1 MNQTFYVTTPI
12 YYVNDVPHIGH
23 AYTTI
28 AADVMARYHRSA
40 GREVRFLTGTDE
52 HGLKIDKAAR
62 AQGIRPIQLADQ
74 VVERFRAL
82 WKRLDIRFDDFIRTT
97 EERHQR
103 VVQRLFSRVRERGD
117 IYLGEY
123 AGLYCTGCE
132 EYFTETQVPDG
143 RCPLH
148 QRPLERMKEKSYFFR
163 MSRYQ
168 EALLRHIE
176 EHPDFVQPEIRRNE
190 ITSFIREGLRDLSVS
205 RTSFSWGVPVPDDPA
220 HVIYVWIDAL
230 ANYISALGWDGSD
243 AGGELFSRFWPA
255 DVHLIGKDILR
266 FHAVYWPTFLLSA
279 GLPLPQRVFAHG
291 FWTINGEKMSK
302 SLRNVVE
309 PHALIDAYGA
319 DAVRFFLLREVP
331 FGLDGDFSHTALI
344 GRINAELANDLGN
357 LLRRVVTV
365 AEKYTRGEVPAPG
378 PREGL
383 EQHLLEVG
391 RRAVKESAGHLEG
404 FQFHRALLSVWE
416 LVREANRFMD
426 EAGPWTLHKEGRLER
441 LNTVVYDALESLRV
455 IGVLL
460 HPFMPSTA
468 EAMLSQ
474 LGLHPDPAELSRER
488 VACWGG
494 LAPGTLLQKGAP
506 LFPRIEPERAQSL
519 LGQFAPAAP
528 EAKPSQPPPEKPQI
542 SIEDFQKIDLRVGLV
557 RSAERVKKSDKL
569 LRLMVDVGEA
579 EPRQV
584 VAGIGKAYTPESL
597 VGRRIMLLCNLKP
610 AKLMGVESQGML
622 LAAGPGGERVVM
634 AEFAGDLPAGESVH

>member
-1 MNQTFYVTTPI
+1 MKQTFYVTTPI

-40 GREVRFLTGTDE
+40 GRQVRFLTGTDE

-62 AQGIRPIQLADQ
+62 AQGIQPIQLADQ

-123 AGLYCTGCE
+123 EGLYCTGCE

-168 EALLRHIE
+168 DALLRHIE
-176 EHPDFVQPEIRRNE
+176 AHPDFVQPDIRRNE
-190 ITSFIREGLRDLSVS
+190 IVSFIREGLRDLSVS
-205 RTSFSWGVPVPDDPA
+205 RTSFSWGVPVPGDPS

-243 AGGELFSRFWPA
+243 AGGELFSQYWPA

-279 GLPLPQRVFAHG
+279 GLPLPHRVYAHG

-309 PHALIDAYGA
+309 PHALIDAYGV

-331 FGLDGDFSHTALI
+331 FGLDGDFSHPALI

-365 AEKYTRGEVPAPG
+365 AEKYTGGEVPSAKA
-378 PREGL
+378 REGL
-383 EQHLLEVG
+383 EQRLIETAA
-391 RRAVKESAGHLEG
+391 RAVKESAENLEA
-404 FQFHRALLSVWE
+404 FQFHHALLSIWE

-426 EAGPWTLHKEGRLER
+426 EAGPWTLHKEGRRDR
-441 LNTVVYDALESLRV
+441 LDTVVYDALESLRV
-455 IGVLL
+455 IAVLL
-460 HPFMPSTA
+460 HPFMPGTA
-468 EAMLSQ
+468 EGMLSQ
-474 LGLHPDPAELSRER
+474 LGLSAGPEALARER
-488 VACWGG
+488 VSAWGQ
-494 LAPGTLLQKGAP
+494 LPPGTRLQKGPP

-519 LGQFAPAAP
+519 MEQFAPATPASQ
-528 EAKPSQPPPEKPQI
+528 PSQPPPALPEI
-542 SIEDFQKIDLRVGLV
+542 SIEDFKKVDLRVGIV
-557 RSAERVKKSDKL
+557 RAAERVKKSDKL

-584 VAGIGKAYTPESL
+584 VAGIGKAYAPETM
-597 VGRRIMLLCNLKP
+597 VGKRILLLCNLKP
-610 AKLMGVESQGML
+610 AKLMGVESRGML
-622 LAAGPGGERVVM
+622 LAAGPGGERVVI
-634 AEFAGDLPAGESVH
+634 AEFAGELPAGESVH